1 LLKQS
6 RYVLYFET
14 RPTTFFNRATDKQFE
29 AQPGE
34 AGSKAPFST

>member
-1 LLKQS
+1 M
-6 RYVLYFET
+6 LYFET
-14 RPTTFFNRATDKQFE
+14 RPRLVFGYGDGFTMIR